1 MNRRDIVLAAAALA
15 LLAFPRS
22 AVAAP
27 VQLKRVDV
35 RGYPT
40 VRAVVVTKTPSA
52 QAPVVRENG
61 TLVSGLQ
68 AENLGKNRSVVL
80 AIDRSQSMAG
90 QPLSDAIA
98 AARAFIATKNPDDRI
113 EVVGFGSTAV
123 GLTGFSSATID
134 ADSALRSLT
143 VDPKEGTALYDG
155 IRVSSQALRSE
166 PAGARVII
174 VLTDGRDAASKATLT
189 RAVAAAR
196 AARATVYPIGIE
208 SDQFSPGPLHR
219 LAADTG
225 GSYRSVASSGKLGAM
240 YAQIARELQLTW
252 RIQYVT
258 AARPGDRVRVRT
270 TVTGQ
275 GTAAGAIRM
284 PAEQGAAAASAG
296 DSLLPNLAL
305 RSIWAQLLF
314 ALLIGLLVLM
324 AVRMVLS
331 RPKGAWANERV
342 APHVEAAG
350 GEPQQKA
357 PRQRSSSLAGLYR
370 VTEEKLGAGETWHRV
385 DHLLERADLP
395 LRTAELAWLSVACGL
410 IAGILLGVVGLPV
423 WVAVLGFAGGAA
435 APVTYAWHKARRR
448 IQAFEAQ
455 LPDVLITLAA
465 SLRAG
470 HGLRQAIRA
479 IVEEGHEPARKE
491 FGRVVTEASLGRPM
505 EEALGDMAR
514 RLDSE
519 DFDYVVTAVTVQR
532 QVGGALAGLL
542 DMVADTV
549 RSRQQFHRKVRSLTA
564 MGRISALILIALPFI
579 LAVAL
584 TAVNPGYMEPLYHTS
599 TGHTLIAMGLA
610 GMLIGSLFLKKIV
623 SFKG

>member
-1 MNRRDIVLAAAALA
+1 M
-15 LLAFPRS
+15 
-22 AVAAP
+22 
-27 VQLKRVDV
+27 
-35 RGYPT
+35 
-40 VRAVVVTKTPSA
+40 
-52 QAPVVRENG
+52 
-61 TLVSGLQ
+61 
-68 AENLGKNRSVVL
+68 
-80 AIDRSQSMAG
+80 
-90 QPLSDAIA
+90 
-98 AARAFIATKNPDDRI
+98 
-113 EVVGFGSTAV
+113 
-123 GLTGFSSATID
+123 
-134 ADSALRSLT
+134 
-143 VDPKEGTALYDG
+143 
-155 IRVSSQALRSE
+155 
-166 PAGARVII
+166 
-174 VLTDGRDAASKATLT
+174 
-189 RAVAAAR
+189 
-196 AARATVYPIGIE
+196 
-208 SDQFSPGPLHR
+208 
-219 LAADTG
+219 
-225 GSYRSVASSGKLGAM
+225 
-240 YAQIARELQLTW
+240 
-252 RIQYVT
+252 T
-258 AARPGDRVRVRT
+258 AARPGDHVRLAA
-270 TVTGQ
+270 TVPGQ

-284 PAEQGAAAASAG
+284 PADKGTAAAPAG

-314 ALLIGLLVLM
+314 ALIIGLLVLM
-324 AVRMVLS
+324 SIRMVLS

-342 APHVEAAG
+342 APHVEATA

-370 VTEEKLGAGETWHRV
+370 VTEEKLGDGETWHRL
-385 DHLLERADLP
+385 DRMLERADLP

-423 WVAVLGFAGGAA
+423 WVAVLGCAA
-435 APVTYAWHKARRR
+435 APVTFASYKARKR
-448 IQAFEAQ
+448 IRAFEAQ

-479 IVEEGHEPARKE
+479 VVEEGHEPARKE

-564 MGRISALILIALPFI
+564 MGRLSALILIALPFI

-584 TAVNPGYMEPLYHTS
+584 TAVNPGYMEPLYNTS
-599 TGHTLIAMGLA
+599 TGHTLIALGLA

-623 SFKG
+623 SFRG

>member
-1 MNRRDIVLAAAALA
+1 MTRRDLVLAAAALA
-15 LLAFPRS
+15 LLAFPRT
-22 AVAAP
+22 ALAGP
-27 VQLKRVDV
+27 VNLKRVDV
-35 RGYPT
+35 RDYPT
-40 VRAVVVTKTPSA
+40 VRAVMVTGTPTA
-52 QAPVVRENG
+52 KAPVVRENG
-61 TLVSGLQ
+61 RLVSGLQ
-68 AENLGKNRSVVL
+68 TENLGKNRSVVL

-90 QPLSDAIA
+90 RPLADAIA
-98 AARAFIATKNPDDRI
+98 AARAFIATKNPDDRV

-123 GLTGFSSATID
+123 GLTGFSSASID
-134 ADSALRSLT
+134 ADSALRSLS

-174 VLTDGRDAASKATLT
+174 VLTDGRDAASKATLA

-219 LAADTG
+219 LAAETG
-225 GSYRSVASSGKLGAM
+225 GSYRSVVSTAKLGAM

-258 AARPGDRVRVRT
+258 AARPGDRVRLRATVPGHGT
-270 TVTGQ
+270 TTSAV
-275 GTAAGAIRM
+275 RM
-284 PAEQGAAAASAG
+284 PPETGSASATGG
-296 DSLLPNLAL
+296 DSVLPNLAL

-314 ALLIGLLVLM
+314 ALLIGLLVLL
-324 AVRMVLS
+324 AVRMLLS
-331 RPKGAWANERV
+331 RPRGSWANARM
-342 APHVEAAG
+342 APHVEGAPEQPQPKAA
-350 GEPQQKA
+350 
-357 PRQRSSSLAGLYR
+357 RRRSRSLAGLYR
-370 VTEEKLGAGETWHRV
+370 VTEEKLGDGETWHRV
-385 DHLLERADLP
+385 DRLLERADLP
-395 LRTAELAWLSVACGL
+395 LKTVELAWLSVACGL
-410 IAGILLGVVGLPV
+410 IAGILLAVMGVPV
-423 WVAVLGFAGGAA
+423 WLAILGFAGAA
-435 APVTYAWHKARRR
+435 ATPVAYAWHKARKRV
-448 IQAFEAQ
+448 QAFEGQ

-479 IVEEGHEPARKE
+479 VVEEGHEPARKE

-505 EEALGDMAR
+505 EEALGDMAQ
-514 RLDSE
+514 RLESE

-549 RSRQQFHRKVRSLTA
+549 RSRQQFQRKVRSLTA
-564 MGRISALILIALPFI
+564 MGRMSALILIALPFI
-579 LAVAL
+579 LAAAL
-584 TAVNPGYMEPLYHTS
+584 TAVNPGYMEPLYTTS
-599 TGHTLIAMGLA
+599 AGHTLIALGLT
-610 GMLIGSLFLKKIV
+610 GMVIGSLFLKKIV

>member
-1 MNRRDIVLAAAALA
+1 MRR
-15 LLAFPRS
+15 S
-22 AVAAP
+22 
-27 VQLKRVDV
+27 
-35 RGYPT
+35 
-40 VRAVVVTKTPSA
+40 RA
-52 QAPVVRENG
+52 E
-61 TLVSGLQ
+61 
-68 AENLGKNRSVVL
+68 
-80 AIDRSQSMAG
+80 
-90 QPLSDAIA
+90 
-98 AARAFIATKNPDDRI
+98 
-113 EVVGFGSTAV
+113 
-123 GLTGFSSATID
+123 
-134 ADSALRSLT
+134 LR
-143 VDPKEGTALYDG
+143 
-155 IRVSSQALRSE
+155 
-166 PAGARVII
+166 
-174 VLTDGRDAASKATLT
+174 
-189 RAVAAAR
+189 
-196 AARATVYPIGIE
+196 
-208 SDQFSPGPLHR
+208 
-219 LAADTG
+219 
-225 GSYRSVASSGKLGAM
+225 
-240 YAQIARELQLTW
+240 LTW

-258 AARPGDRVRVRT
+258 AARPGDRVRLRA
-270 TVTGQ
+270 TVPGQ

-284 PAEQGAAAASAG
+284 PAERGAAASAG
-296 DSLLPNLAL
+296 DSFLPNLAL

-314 ALLIGLLVLM
+314 ALLVGLLILL

-342 APHVEAAG
+342 APHVETAG
-350 GEPQQKA
+350 SEPQQKS
-357 PRQRSSSLAGLYR
+357 PRQRSRSLAGLYR
-370 VTEEKLGAGETWHRV
+370 VTEEKLGDGETWHRL

-410 IAGILLGVVGLPV
+410 IVGILLGIVGLPV

-435 APVTYAWHKARRR
+435 APVTFAWHKARKR

-479 IVEEGHEPARKE
+479 VVEEGHEPARKE

-564 MGRISALILIALPFI
+564 MGRMSALILIALPFI

-584 TAVNPGYMEPLYHTS
+584 TLVNPGYMKPLYSTS
-599 TGHTLIAMGLA
+599 VGHTLIAMGLA

-623 SFKG
+623 SFRG

>member
-1 MNRRDIVLAAAALA
+1 VNRRDIMLAAAALA
-15 LLAFPRS
+15 LLAFPR
-22 AVAAP
+22 AAFAGP
-27 VQLKRVDV
+27 VDLKRVDV

-40 VRAVVVTKTPSA
+40 VRAVVVTGTPA
-52 QAPVVRENG
+52 AKAPILRENG
-61 TLVSGLQ
+61 SLVSGLQ
-68 AENLGKNRSVVL
+68 ADNLGTNRSVVV

-90 QPLSDAIA
+90 KPLADAIA

-123 GLTGFSSATID
+123 GLTGFSSASID

-143 VDPKEGTALYDG
+143 VDSNEGTALYDG

-174 VLTDGRDAASKATLT
+174 VLTDGRDAASKATLA

-208 SDQFSPGPLHR
+208 SGQFSPGPLHR
-219 LAADTG
+219 LASDTG
-225 GSYRSVASSGKLGAM
+225 GSYRSVVSTGKLAAM
-240 YAQIARELQLTW
+240 YAEIAHELALTW

-258 AARPGDRVRVRT
+258 AARPGDRVRLRA
-270 TVTGQ
+270 TVPGH
-275 GTAAGAIRM
+275 GTATSAIRM
-284 PAEQGAAAASAG
+284 PAEQGAAASAAA
-296 DSLLPNLAL
+296 DSRLPNLTL

-314 ALLIGLLVLM
+314 ALLIGLLVLL

-331 RPKGAWANERV
+331 RPKGAWASERV
-342 APHVEAAG
+342 GPHVDAG
-350 GEPQQKA
+350 VE
-357 PRQRSSSLAGLYR
+357 PRQKQARERSQSLAGLYR
-370 VTEEKLGAGETWHRV
+370 VTEEKLGHRDWWHRV
-385 DHLLERADLP
+385 ERLLERADLP
-395 LRTAELAWLSVACGL
+395 LKPAEFAWLSVACGL
-410 IAGILLGVVGLPV
+410 VVASLHAILGLPL
-423 WVAVLGFAGGAA
+423 WLALIDSVLGAAIPTGFAS
-435 APVTYAWHKARRR
+435 YKARKR

-479 IVEEGHEPARKE
+479 VVEEGHEPARKE

-505 EEALGDMAR
+505 DDALADMAR
-514 RLDSE
+514 RLESD
-519 DFDYVVTAVTVQR
+519 DFDYVVTAITVQR

-564 MGRISALILIALPFI
+564 MGRISALILIALPFL

-584 TAVNPGYMEPLYHTS
+584 TLVNPGYMEPLYHTS
-599 TGHTLIAMGLA
+599 KGHTLIAMGLA
-610 GMLIGSLFLKKIV
+610 GMVIGSLFLKKIV

>member
-1 MNRRDIVLAAAALA
+1 VTRRDLMLAAAAIV
-15 LLAFPRS
+15 LLAFPR
-22 AVAAP
+22 AAFAGGAE
-27 VQLKRVDV
+27 LKRVDV

-40 VRAVVVTKTPSA
+40 VRAVVVTGTPSA
-52 QAPVVRENG
+52 TPPVVRENG
-61 TLVSGLQ
+61 AAVSGLETQ
-68 AENLGKNRSVVL
+68 NLGETRSVVL

-90 QPLSDAIA
+90 QPLADAIS

-123 GLTGFSSATID
+123 GLTGFSSASID

-143 VDPKEGTALYDG
+143 VDKKEGTALYDA
-155 IRVSSQALRSE
+155 ILVSSQTLRSE

-174 VLTDGRDAASKATLT
+174 VLTDGRDAASKATLA

-219 LAADTG
+219 LASETG
-225 GSYRSVASSGKLGAM
+225 GSYRSVASTGKLGAM
-240 YAQIARELQLTW
+240 YAQIARELRLTW

-258 AARPGDRVRVRT
+258 AARPGDRVRLRA
-270 TVTGQ
+270 TVPGQ
-275 GTAAGAIRM
+275 GTAISAVRM
-284 PAEQGAAAASAG
+284 PAEKGSAASSAS
-296 DSLLPNLAL
+296 DSFLPKLAL

-314 ALLIGLLVLM
+314 ALLIGFLVLL
-324 AVRMVLS
+324 AVRMALS
-331 RPKGAWANERV
+331 RPKGAWANERM
-342 APHVEAAG
+342 APHMEVSSDQA
-350 GEPQQKA
+350 EPKQ
-357 PRQRSSSLAGLYR
+357 PRQRSRSLAGLYR
-370 VTEEKLGAGETWHRV
+370 VTEEKLGDGETWHRV
-385 DHLLERADLP
+385 DRLLERADLP
-395 LRTAELAWLSVACGL
+395 LKTAELAWLSIACGL
-410 IAGILLGVVGLPV
+410 IVGILLAVVGLPV

-435 APVTYAWHKARRR
+435 APVTYAWFKARKR
-448 IQAFEAQ
+448 IDAFEAQ

-479 IVEEGHEPARKE
+479 VVEEGHEPARKE

-505 EEALGDMAR
+505 EDALGDMAR

-564 MGRISALILIALPFI
+564 MGRMSALILIALPFL
-579 LAVAL
+579 LAAAL
-584 TAVNPGYMEPLYHTS
+584 TAVNPGYMQPLYHTS
-599 TGHTLIAMGLA
+599 TGHTLIALGLI
-610 GMLIGSLFLKKIV
+610 GMVIGSLFLKRIV

>member
-1 MNRRDIVLAAAALA
+1 MNRRDVMLAAAALA
-15 LLAFPRS
+15 MLAFPRG
-22 AVAAP
+22 ALAGP
-27 VQLKRVDV
+27 VDLKRVDV
-35 RGYPT
+35 GGYPT
-40 VRAVVVTKTPSA
+40 VRAVVVTATPA
-52 QAPVVRENG
+52 AKAPVVRENG

-123 GLTGFSSATID
+123 ALTSFSSASID

-155 IRVSSQALRSE
+155 IRISSQALRSE

-208 SDQFSPGPLHR
+208 SAQFSPGPLRR
-219 LAADTG
+219 LASETG
-225 GSYRSVASSGKLGAM
+225 GSYRSVASTGKLAAM
-240 YAQIARELQLTW
+240 YAQISHELRLTW

-258 AARPGDRVRVRT
+258 AARPGDRVRLRA
-270 TVTGQ
+270 TVPGH
-275 GTAAGAIRM
+275 GTATGAIRM
-284 PAEQGAAAASAG
+284 PAEQGAAASAG

-305 RSIWAQLLF
+305 RNIWAQLLF
-314 ALLIGLLVLM
+314 ALLIGLLVLL
-324 AVRMVLS
+324 AVRTVLS
-331 RPKGAWANERV
+331 RPKGAWANERM
-342 APHVEAAG
+342 APHVETAA

-357 PRQRSSSLAGLYR
+357 PRQRSRSLAGLYR
-370 VTEEKLGAGETWHRV
+370 VTEEKLGDGEAWHRL
-385 DHLLERADLP
+385 DRMLERADLP

-410 IAGILLGVVGLPV
+410 IAGILLGAVGLPV
-423 WVAVLGFAGGAA
+423 WVAVLGFVGGAA
-435 APVTYAWHKARRR
+435 APVTFASYKARKR

-470 HGLRQAIRA
+470 HSLRQAIRA
-479 IVEEGHEPARKE
+479 VVEEGHEPARKE

-505 EEALGDMAR
+505 DEALGDMAR
-514 RLDSE
+514 RLESE

-564 MGRISALILIALPFI
+564 MGRMSALILIALPFV
-579 LAVAL
+579 LATAL
-584 TAVNPGYMEPLYHTS
+584 TLVNRSYMEPLYHTS